1 MGNNKTP
8 KIMSEKNEKNRKIN
22 IFAVPLLWDSVLG
35 TSQSREQRHNN
46 FKLEVLKKKIMTDI
60 RTKIREQ
67 LIKSEVL
74 NASYLKENGFYF
86 NCVEEGIYQNRMLV
100 EHALMFKKGSGS
112 ELQDSEDTPAKAKA
126 IDSSSMLSY
135 NFFNW
140 ISEKQPLDLSGIKYT
155 HVYFEV
161 RLKTLRNSNAP
172 ANIDVVL
179 VDKENKNVLFI
190 ESKFLEY
197 LKNEKA
203 DFSSSYTEL
212 GNYFADNNSKENLIT
227 LVENYNGKYGGY
239 YDGIKQNIC
248 HIIALCN
255 LEDEKAREYA
265 KEKNP
270 NLADI
275 FEAAV
280 SYKFKFINLIFNPC
294 FNAAAKKK
302 YDNYVNLLETFQ
314 KDISFC
320 NKFLVDNS
328 IFMSYSDL
336 YQKFTKQKPPLP
348 KDLLNYLSKR
358 YIIK

>member
-1 MGNNKTP
+1 ML
-8 KIMSEKNEKNRKIN
+8 KI
-22 IFAVPLLWDSVLG
+22 
-35 TSQSREQRHNN
+35 
-46 FKLEVLKKKIMTDI
+46 EVLKKKIMTDI
-60 RTKIREQ
+60 RTEIRKQ
-67 LIKSEVL
+67 LKKSEVL
-74 NASYLKENGFYF
+74 KNASYLEENEFYF
-86 NCVEEGIYQNRMLV
+86 NRVEEGIYQHSMLV

-112 ELQDSEDTPAKAKA
+112 ELEDSGNTPAKAKA

-140 ISEKQPLDLSGIKYT
+140 ISEKHPLCLFNVEYT
-155 HVYFEV
+155 RVYFEV
-161 RLKTLRNSNAP
+161 RLKTLRKSNAP

-179 VDKENKNVLFI
+179 VDKNSENVLFI

-197 LKNEKA
+197 LKNTEA
-203 DFSSSYTEL
+203 DFSSSYMEL
-212 GNYFADNNSKENLIT
+212 SNYFTDNKSKEELKKR
-227 LVENYNGKYGGY
+227 LVKKYNGMSGGY

-275 FEAAV
+275 FETGV
-280 SYKFKFINLIFNPC
+280 SYKYKFINLIFNPC
-294 FNAAAKKK
+294 LNAAAKKK
-302 YDNYVNLLETFQ
+302 YDNYVNLLETFK

-320 NKFLVDNS
+320 NKFLVGNS

-336 YQKFTKQKPPLP
+336 YQKFTKQESPLP
-348 KDLLNYLSKR
+348 KDLLDYLNKR
-358 YIIK
+358 YLDLK

>member
-1 MGNNKTP
+1 M
-8 KIMSEKNEKNRKIN
+8 
-22 IFAVPLLWDSVLG
+22 A
-35 TSQSREQRHNN
+35 
-46 FKLEVLKKKIMTDI
+46 DI
-60 RTKIREQ
+60 RTEIRKQ
-67 LIKSEVL
+67 LKKSEVL
-74 NASYLKENGFYF
+74 KNALYLEENEFYF
-86 NCVEEGIYQNRMLV
+86 SRVEDGIYQHRMLV
-100 EHALMFKKGSGS
+100 EHALMFRKGSGS
-112 ELQDSEDTPAKAKA
+112 ELQDSEDNPAKAKA

-140 ISEKQPLDLSGIKYT
+140 VSEDHPLFLFDVKYT
-155 HVYFEV
+155 RVYFEV
-161 RLKTLRNSNAP
+161 RLKTLKNSNAP

-179 VDKENKNVLFI
+179 VDKENRNVLFI

-203 DFSSSYTEL
+203 DFSGAYKNRN
-212 GNYFADNNSKENLIT
+212 NYYANDMKDNLIE
-227 LVENYNGKYGGY
+227 LVKEYKGKSEGY
-239 YDGIKQNIC
+239 YYGIKQNIC

-275 FEAAV
+275 FDAGV
-280 SYKFKFINLIFNPC
+280 SYKFINLIFNPC
-294 FNAAAKKK
+294 LNAAAKKK
-302 YDNYVNLLETFQ
+302 YDNYVNLLDQFQ

-336 YQKFTKQKPPLP
+336 YQKFTKQESPLP
-348 KDLLNYLSKR
+348 KDLLDYLNKR
-358 YIIK
+358 YLDLK